1 MVAPQAAGAGRCR
14 SVLTELLATLDP
26 VSTQADAVSLIEE
39 FGSLSAVLSAPRSAL
54 GRVAGQTVA
63 DALCAVRDAMLHV
76 ARAEAF
82 EGPVI
87 SSSEAL
93 LKYLQLDMATEP
105 VERFRVLFLDAQ
117 NRLLYETVAD
127 GSIKQAP
134 VYPREVMRRALQV
147 GATALILVH
156 NHPSGDP
163 RPSRSDIDM
172 TRRIIDAGRELD
184 VTVHDHLVVARTGWT
199 SFRARGLL

>member
-1 MVAPQAAGAGRCR
+1 MLRAVDEGSA
-14 SVLTELLATLDP
+14 ATL
-26 VSTQADAVSLIEE
+26 AASLIGE
-39 FGSLSAVLSAPRSAL
+39 FGSLASVLSAPKRAL
-54 GRVAGQTVA
+54 DRVAGKA
-63 DALCAVRDAMLHV
+63 AAGALCAVREAMLHV
-76 ARAEAF
+76 ARADAF

-87 SSSEAL
+87 SNSDAL
-93 LKYLQLDMATEP
+93 IKYLQLDMATEP

-117 NRLLYETVAD
+117 NRLLDETVAD

>member
-1 MVAPQAAGAGRCR
+1 MR
-14 SVLTELLATLDP
+14 
-26 VSTQADAVSLIEE
+26 
-39 FGSLSAVLSAPRSAL
+39 
-54 GRVAGQTVA
+54 
-63 DALCAVRDAMLHV
+63 
-76 ARAEAF
+76 
-82 EGPVI
+82 
-87 SSSEAL
+87 
-93 LKYLQLDMATEP
+93 YLQLDMAREP

-117 NRLLYETVAD
+117 NRLLDETVAD

-163 RPSRSDIDM
+163 SPSRSDIDM

>member
-1 MVAPQAAGAGRCR
+1 
-14 SVLTELLATLDP
+14 
-26 VSTQADAVSLIEE
+26 
-39 FGSLSAVLSAPRSAL
+39 
-54 GRVAGQTVA
+54 
-63 DALCAVRDAMLHV
+63 MLHV
-76 ARAEAF
+76 ARAEAL

-87 SSSEAL
+87 SSSDAL
-93 LKYLQLDMATEP
+93 MRYLQLDMAREP
-105 VERFRVLFLDAQ
+105 IERFRVLFLDPH
-117 NRLLYETVAD
+117 NRLLDETVID

-163 RPSRSDIDM
+163 TPSRSDIVM
-172 TRRIIDAGRELD
+172 TRRIVDAGRELD
-184 VTVHDHLVVARTGWT
+184 VTVHDHLVVARSGWM